1 MKTYLCSLCLEPGPS
16 DDARSEGENPYLS
29 ARREWNERYGSY
41 VARAQSWRLAALLS
55 LTITCLTVAGLI
67 GMAMQT
73 RLVPYVVEVD
83 KLGSAV
89 AVRRA
94 DAASQPD
101 PRVIDAQL
109 ARWITDMRSVYMDA
123 AAERALVTEG
133 YAMIDQRSPAYGVI
147 NEYMRAND
155 PFERA
160 KKETVSVEVQSVLPL
175 SRDTW
180 RLEWRE
186 DVRGRDGALVNSRQY
201 QANVTVSFDPP
212 RDETTIRLNPSG
224 LYVTSFNWSVRL

>member
-1 MKTYLCSLCLEPGPS
+1 
-16 DDARSEGENPYLS
+16 
-29 ARREWNERYGSY
+29 
-41 VARAQSWRLAALLS
+41 
-55 LTITCLTVAGLI
+55 
-67 GMAMQT
+67 MAVQT

-94 DAASQPD
+94 DVAGQPD

-109 ARWITDMRSVYMDA
+109 ARWVTDMRSVYMDA

-133 YAMIDQRSPAYGVI
+133 YAMVNQRSPAYGVI

-160 KKETVSVEVQSVLPL
+160 KKETVSVEVQSVLPI
-175 SRDTW
+175 SKDTW

-186 DVRGRDGALVNSRQY
+186 DVRGRDGSLAKSQQY
-201 QANVTVSFDPP
+201 QATVTVSFDPP
-212 RDETTIRLNPSG
+212 RDEATIRLNPSG
-224 LYVTSFNWSVRL
+224 LYVNSFSWSVRL